1 MNDSSFWNEDW
12 MKIQKDYWENWT
24 EMSRQA
30 AGLQAPPKPPWES
43 AMEHWWQAVAPS
55 VSGMPK
61 DFMEKMLDQG
71 KALFH
76 MGNTITG
83 QLTAGQDW
91 AAAIDKTMA
100 DMQKAF
106 EGSIGAVTGA
116 SGSNAALSNLMG
128 FWEMPMDNWQRMTSS
143 LSLMPGDVLRNFSPH
158 GHMDRFLS
166 APGLGYTREE
176 EEQYKDTVQCAMNYQ
191 KALGEYA
198 QFFSRTGIL
207 SVERMKQKIQELME
221 GGGTIDSARGLYDL
235 WISACEEVYGE
246 QVMAPEYA
254 RIHGHLVNALME
266 LKQRLGQ
273 MVDTSLG
280 ALNMPTRREI
290 RTLQDRL
297 QETRRED
304 KALYGQLELLK
315 EQVMQLKNQVAQLQ
329 ATATGPMP
337 ASRTAPISKRSPR
350 KKTAKKKTTA
360 RRKTTD

>member
-1 MNDSSFWNEDW
+1 
-12 MKIQKDYWENWT
+12 
-24 EMSRQA
+24 
-30 AGLQAPPKPPWES
+30 
-43 AMEHWWQAVAPS
+43 MEHWWQAVAPS
-55 VSGMPK
+55 VSGMPR

-71 KALFH
+71 KALFR
-76 MGNTITG
+76 MGDTING

-91 AAAIDKTMA
+91 TAAIDKMMA

-106 EGSIGAVTGA
+106 EGSIGAVTGSADA
-116 SGSNAALSNLMG
+116 SSGNVALSNLMG

-176 EEQYKDTVQCAMNYQ
+176 EEQYKDTVQCTMNYQ

-198 QFFSRTGIL
+198 QFFSKTGIL
-207 SVERMKQKIQELME
+207 SVERMKQKVQELME

-329 ATATGPMP
+329 ATAGPVP
-337 ASRTAPISKRSPR
+337 ASRTAPVSKRSPR
-350 KKTAKKKTTA
+350 KKTAKKKATA